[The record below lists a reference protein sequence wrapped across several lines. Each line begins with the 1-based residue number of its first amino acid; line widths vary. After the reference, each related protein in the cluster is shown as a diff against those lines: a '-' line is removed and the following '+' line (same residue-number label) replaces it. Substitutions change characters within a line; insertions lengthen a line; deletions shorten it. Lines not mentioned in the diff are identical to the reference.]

1 MRSKAQPADQIP
13 GPGGHDV
20 RKARP
25 DEVTALSRA
34 LARAFF
40 EDPLSTYVLPDAS
53 NRPRISE
60 AGLTLFLRRAWFEL
74 GETYAVG
81 EPAAGVCI
89 WNPPGTWEIGIG
101 KQLSMLPALLR
112 VYGRNLPRLLSALN
126 SAESD
131 HPTEPHYYLPFLGVE
146 PESQGRG
153 MGSALMHPV
162 LSRCDAD
169 RTAAYLESSTTR
181 NRALYE
187 RHGFE
192 VMSEF
197 KLGRGGPTFWRMWRV
212 PNQ

>member
-1 MRSKAQPADQIP
+1 MQPKANAADRLP
-13 GPGGHDV
+13 GPGGYDV

-25 DEVTALSRA
+25 DEVTDLSRA

-40 EDPLSTYVLPDAS
+40 EDPLSTYVLPAS
-53 NRPRISE
+53 SSRLRIAE
-60 AGLTLFLRRAWFEL
+60 AGLSLFLRRAWLGL

-81 EPAAGVCI
+81 DPAVGVCV
-89 WNPPGTWEIGIG
+89 WNPPETWEIGIG
-101 KQLSMLPALLR
+101 KQLSMLPALAR
-112 VYGRNLPRLLSALN
+112 VYGRNLPRLLAALN

-131 HPTEPHYYLPFLGVE
+131 HPTEPHYYLPFLGVD
-146 PESQGRG
+146 PENQGRG

-169 RTAAYLESSTTR
+169 RTAAYLESSTPR

-197 KLGRGGPTFWRMWRV
+197 KLGRGGPVLWRMWRDAR
-212 PNQ
+212 